1 MLSAVTACF
10 FAGQDDP
17 VPGVRTFFGV
27 TGLVVVLSFLY
38 TFAVMPR
45 ITTIEMLIASL
56 MPAFLL
62 FAYLSARPA
71 TARMGGLLAV
81 MLSADLSL
89 DSSYTGNLDQFANS
103 NIALLFGIAITGV
116 ILSLVCSLGSEAL
129 EYRLMRSNKV
139 TLAAVAE
146 NMPRQDP
153 VGLLATALQQ
163 LAKLS
168 TWVGTI
174 SRDTRE
180 EAANLRH
187 LRAAVNIIGL
197 RRAERSLAPGI
208 VRLIEAFLARLA
220 TAGRAGDDGPLPYSL
235 VKTLDATLAATLSEP
250 AASCRNNALMNLV
263 GIRRA
268 LFSAA
273 PAYLPP
279 PSNQGRLT
287 A

>member
-1 MLSAVTACF
+1 
-10 FAGQDDP
+10 
-17 VPGVRTFFGV
+17 
-27 TGLVVVLSFLY
+27 
-38 TFAVMPR
+38 
-45 ITTIEMLIASL
+45 
-56 MPAFLL
+56 
-62 FAYLSARPA
+62 
-71 TARMGGLLAV
+71 
-81 MLSADLSL
+81 
-89 DSSYTGNLDQFANS
+89 
-103 NIALLFGIAITGV
+103 
-116 ILSLVCSLGSEAL
+116 
-129 EYRLMRSNKV
+129 
-139 TLAAVAE
+139 
-146 NMPRQDP
+146 
-153 VGLLATALQQ
+153 

-168 TWVGTI
+168 AWVGTI

-197 RRAERSLAPGI
+197 RRVERSLAPAI

-220 TAGRAGDDGPLPYSL
+220 TAGHAGDAGDDGPLPYSL

-250 AASCRNNALMNLV
+250 TANCRNNALMNLV

-279 PSNQGRLT
+279 LSNQGRLT